1 MRGMKKTLGIFG
13 AGKIGDALC
22 ALICEAKKYN
32 VVVFD
37 SEQAPLD
44 HLKANWEQE
53 FSKVGLKFE
62 ARKIDLKIA
71 DSAKLL
77 MKELDAALSALPFFC
92 NVELAHYCA
101 ELGVHYF
108 DLTEDVETTKAI
120 KKIASQCKTE
130 AMFMPQCGLAPGFIS
145 IAAHSLVLEFDSV
158 ETVRMRVGALPLF
171 PSNRL
176 KYNLT
181 WSTEGL
187 INEYGNPCEL
197 LENGKM
203 RTADALEGE
212 ERFSL
217 DGVEYEAFNTSG
229 GLGTLCETL
238 SGKVNNL
245 NYKSIRYPGHL
256 EYIRFLM
263 KDLQF
268 NENRTELKKIF
279 ERAIPNTK
287 QDKCIVYVE
296 VVGKKKGA
304 LLQKTFVKTVYS
316 GNVAGTLLGAI
327 QITTASGILAPVDIF
342 LSQKNLSKGF
352 QKIEQ
357 IPLQEFLANEF
368 GHYYS

>member
-1 MRGMKKTLGIFG
+1 MKKTLGIFG
-13 AGKIGDALC
+13 AGKIGIALC
-22 ALICEAKKYN
+22 ALICESKRYN
-32 VVVFD
+32 VVVYD
-37 SEQAPLD
+37 IEQAPLD
-44 HLKANWEQE
+44 AIKSSWHQPFTSSSLTIDC
-53 FSKVGLKFE
+53 
-62 ARKIDLKIA
+62 RKIDLANHAQTKQA
-71 DSAKLL
+71 
-77 MKELDAALSALPFFC
+77 MQGLDAALSALPFFC
-92 NVELAHYCA
+92 NTTLAALCS

-120 KKIASQCKTE
+120 KAIAASCKTG
-130 AMFMPQCGLAPGFIS
+130 ALFMPQCGLAPGFIS
-145 IAAHSLVLEFDSV
+145 VAAHSLVSEFDSV
-158 ETVRMRVGALPLF
+158 DTVRMRVGALPLF

-197 LENGKM
+197 LEHGKL
-203 RTADALEGE
+203 RTVDALEGE

-238 SGKVNNL
+238 AGKVNNL

-268 NENRTELKKIF
+268 NEHRTELKHIF

-296 VVGKKKGA
+296 VIGTQRGV
-304 LLQKTFVKTVYS
+304 LRQQTFVKTVYS
-316 GNVAGTLLGAI
+316 GTIAGQLLGAI

-342 LSQKNLSKGF
+342 LSQKDLPKGF
-352 QKIEQ
+352 QTIEQ
-357 IPLQEFLANEF
+357 IPLQEFLSNEF
-368 GHYYS
+368 GQYYS

>member
-1 MRGMKKTLGIFG
+1 MKKTLGIFG

-22 ALICEAKKYN
+22 ALICATKKYN
-32 VVVFD
+32 VVLFD
-37 SEQAPLD
+37 ASKEAVDTLAKTWKDKFSTAGLNFESKIILLD
-44 HLKANWEQE
+44 DRSHTTT
-53 FSKVGLKFE
+53 
-62 ARKIDLKIA
+62 D
-71 DSAKLL
+71 
-77 MKELDAALSALPFFC
+77 MKGIDAALSALPFFC
-92 NVELAHYCA
+92 NTTLASYCS
-101 ELGVHYF
+101 ELGIHYF

-120 KKIASQCKTE
+120 KTIAAQCKTG
-130 AMFMPQCGLAPGFIS
+130 AIFMPQCGLAPGFIS
-145 IAAHSLVLEFDSV
+145 VAAHSLVAEFDSV
-158 ETVRMRVGALPLF
+158 ESIRMRVGALPLF
-171 PSNRL
+171 PSNRF

-203 RTADALEGE
+203 KTADALEGE

-238 SGKVNNL
+238 AGKVKNL

-268 NENRTELKKIF
+268 NNHRDELKKIF

-296 VVGKKKGA
+296 VIGKKGSA
-304 LLQKTFVKTVYS
+304 LSQKTFEKTVYS
-316 GNVAGTLLGAI
+316 GTIAEAVLGAI
-327 QITTASGILAPVDIF
+327 QITTASGILTPVDI
-342 LSQKNLSKGF
+342 LLNQKTVVKGF
-352 QKIEQ
+352 QTIEQ
-357 IPLQEFLANEF
+357 ISLDAFLSNEF
-368 GHYYS
+368 GGYYK